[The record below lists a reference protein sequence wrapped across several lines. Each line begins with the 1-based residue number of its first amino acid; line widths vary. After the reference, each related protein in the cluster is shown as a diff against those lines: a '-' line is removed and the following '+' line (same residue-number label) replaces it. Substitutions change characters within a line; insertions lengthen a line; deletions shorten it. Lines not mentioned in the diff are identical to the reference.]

1 MDSPDLYRILISK
14 ASRVFVSG
22 LLSVMTPVYL
32 DLLGYSPAYIG
43 VFLLAIVASSVISN
57 LALSRYESRFG
68 RKFFLLIFSCLMAAA
83 GLLLTLRTSTSLLF
97 FAFLIGNI
105 STTGTEAG
113 PFQSIETGVLPG
125 VHALGGINRLVGVYN
140 VLGYGA
146 ASLGAL
152 AASLPGYLND
162 SLTVFRLLYLVYA
175 LVGALLF
182 VLYLGLEDL
191 EAPRTASA
199 RQIDQPSPKVNKDIA
214 RISAL
219 YSVDAFG
226 GGLVTQSLLTYWFFF
241 VYKVS
246 LVDLGII
253 FFVVNVI
260 TTLSIFGAALIGER
274 IGNLRTMVVTHLVS
288 SVFLTAIPFAGSL
301 SVALLFLFLRQ
312 SVSQMDVPTRQAFMA
327 EVFNARDLVRA
338 NSTTNTFRS
347 IGGLFGGPISGVL
360 YAAGLVGLPI
370 VTAGVSKILYDFA
383 IYFSYRREAR

>member
-1 MDSPDLYRILISK
+1 MDAPDLYRILICK

-32 DLLGYSPAYIG
+32 DLLGYAPSYIG
-43 VFLLAIVASSVISN
+43 IFLLAIVASSVLSN

-68 RKFFLLIFSCLMAAA
+68 RKFFLLLFSGSMVAS
-83 GLLLTLRTSTSLLF
+83 GLLLSVATSTSLLL

-105 STTGTEAG
+105 SATGTEAG

-125 VHALGGINRLVGVYN
+125 VSALGGISRVFGVYN
-140 VLGYGA
+140 VLGYAA

-152 AASLPGYLND
+152 AASIPGYLNE
-162 SLTVFRLLYLVYA
+162 SLAVFRVLYLVYA

-182 VLYLGLEDL
+182 ALYLGLGDL
-191 EAPRTASA
+191 EATKTGST
-199 RQIDQPSPKVNKDIA
+199 RQTDPPSPRVNRDIA
-214 RISAL
+214 RLSAL
-219 YSVDAFG
+219 FSVDAFG
-226 GGLVTQSLLTYWFFF
+226 GGFVTQSLLTYWFLL

-260 TTLSIFGAALIGER
+260 TALSIFGAALIGER

-288 SVFLTAIPFAGSL
+288 NVFLTAIPFAGSL
-301 SVALLFLFLRQ
+301 AAALLLLFLRQ
-312 SVSQMDVPTRQAFMA
+312 STSQMDVPTRQAFMA
-327 EVFNARDLVRA
+327 EVFNAPDLVRA
-338 NSTTNTFRS
+338 VSTTNTFRS
-347 IGGLFGGPISGVL
+347 LGGLFGGPISGAM
-360 YAAGLVGLPI
+360 YAAGFVGLPI
-370 VTAGVSKILYDFA
+370 LAGGASKILYDVA